1 MEVLPEYGGGKDER
15 GFVIAHPGS
24 KLTQL
29 PARDALATGGLKRSN
44 RFPNDSYFESWNSI
58 DDRITW
64 KAEAGESGSFEVEIF
79 YATKSGG
86 AKYRLSFKGRELDFV
101 IPNAHDVPKLGA
113 GEDRSPRN
121 ESYTKD
127 WARLKVGRIEL
138 TKGEGELVLE
148 ALKIPGNEA
157 MEFRLLTLR
166 RIE

>member
-1 MEVLPEYGGGKDER
+1 V
-15 GFVIAHPGS
+15 
-24 KLTQL
+24 
-29 PARDALATGGLKRSN
+29 ATGGLKRSN

-79 YATKSGG
+79 YAAKSGG
-86 AKYRLSFKGRELDFV
+86 AKYRLSFKGAELDFV

-113 GEDRSPRN
+113 GKDRSPRN